1 MIAILPANVGRHR
14 YCTSNNHSPF
24 GQQNAWPGR
33 IDLDLFVQ
41 FADDDAQVMRVI
53 EVRATLNLL
62 HDLLTRHNLAD
73 FPRENLPHQI
83 FLSTEDKYLP
93 SIVPERVAKLI
104 STAGSDDGIVR
115 RRGGRGPYM
124 WKGAKVAAGSFSP
137 SCLCSRRRAT
147 QGAKGGICQ
156 GGRRGGS
163 ADRAAGRCQMQK
175 LRKAWLSGLY

>member
-104 STAGSDDGIVR
+104 SR
-115 RRGGRGPYM
+115 RLALTTRSF
-124 WKGAKVAAGSFSP
+124 ADVAAEAFICGRARRWRQLFFS
-137 SCLCSRRRAT
+137 
-147 QGAKGGICQ
+147 
-156 GGRRGGS
+156 
-163 ADRAAGRCQMQK
+163 
-175 LRKAWLSGLY
+175 

>member
-1 MIAILPANVGRHR
+1 
-14 YCTSNNHSPF
+14 
-24 GQQNAWPGR
+24 
-33 IDLDLFVQ
+33 
-41 FADDDAQVMRVI
+41 MRVI
-53 EVRATLNLL
+53 AVRATLNLL
-62 HDLLTRHNLAD
+62 HDLLTRHNLAG
-73 FPRENLPHQI
+73 FPRENFQHQI
-83 FLSTEDKYLP
+83 FLSTEDQYLP

-104 STAGSDDGIVR
+104 SRRLALTTGIVR
-115 RRGGRGPYM
+115 RRGGGGPLYVE
-124 WKGAKVAAGSFSP
+124 GREGDGSSFSP